1 MPEKYR
7 LTSTNG
13 YRTIVRVEKEP
24 RKVDA
29 TTKSLL
35 RQLRELESENWR
47 TREKIRSIHTA
58 LKLAGVKP
66 DVDTLLGGQDG
77 HESGYAVRVPFAQT
91 ALIEACEQVLKD
103 YGDIWLTKSQVEYLI
118 TRGGYKSSA
127 KDAKNSVDVT
137 LRRLAADGKCDVKRV
152 RGSRGNTYRWISPEV
167 KEKE

>member
-1 MPEKYR
+1 MIGNNR
-7 LTSTNG
+7 LTITNG

-29 TTKSLL
+29 TTKTLI

-66 DVDTLLGGQDG
+66 DVSTLLGGQDP
-77 HESGYAVRVPFAQT
+77 HESEYFVKEPFAQT
-91 ALIEACEQVLKD
+91 TLTEACEQVLKD
-103 YGDIWLTKSQVEYLI
+103 YGDIWLKKSQVEYLI
-118 TRGGYKSSA
+118 NRGGYKSSA